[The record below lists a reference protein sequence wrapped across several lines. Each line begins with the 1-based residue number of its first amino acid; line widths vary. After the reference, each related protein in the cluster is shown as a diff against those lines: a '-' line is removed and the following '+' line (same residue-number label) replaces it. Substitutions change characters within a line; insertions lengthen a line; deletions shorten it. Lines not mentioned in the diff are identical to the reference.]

1 MLCVALGQNVQ
12 RSVTA
17 AGVQSAGL
25 KKAKSRKE
33 MTTHIAAVL
42 CARSHARKNDYSFL
56 YTS

>member
-33 MTTHIAAVL
+33 MTAHIAAAF
-42 CARSHARKNDYSFL
+42 CTRSHAREK
-56 YTS
+56 